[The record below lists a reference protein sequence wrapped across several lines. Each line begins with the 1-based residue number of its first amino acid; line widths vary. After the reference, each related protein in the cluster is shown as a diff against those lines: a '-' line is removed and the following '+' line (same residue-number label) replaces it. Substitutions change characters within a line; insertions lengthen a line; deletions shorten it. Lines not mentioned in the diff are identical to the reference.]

1 MSQQVLPLI
10 APKKIMHQTTLGK
23 RFLHLLLGMACTS
36 LLAQA
41 MVEDVCYPND
51 KNNKLHNC
59 ITLPP
64 NCSLKDSKTTLA
76 CRAETLAA
84 FLVNMEEKN
93 PGRSLIHTDAT
104 YIIAAA
110 VGFTEKDAY
119 WIAAYDQATDLKAFT
134 PKDVNGE
141 PVNAIELTTSDI
153 GGMARTSYSTGGL
166 IHHYLP
172 VEHPGPEVNG
182 LHPDVHD
189 PNEVTLS
196 NLRAWAFNL
205 NNKNGNQTSS
215 PLCAAGITTSP
226 LGSSC
231 YNEAGQSVP
240 IKGVLSLVYP
250 VSLPPFTF
258 ESGFQIISPSQDGV
272 TSAPP
277 ENPVY
282 SNDFVSYIGENFADA
297 ALGTY
302 VHSLADRVS
311 HHVCT
316 DIAPVIGPLNGGKG
330 FFIDLGNQECSQLFH
345 ELRHLY
351 ETGVPFNQ
359 LEPQDRTTEATLS
372 IVYDEL
378 VAFAQHRGTLKQS
391 AKTSAYKA
399 ALLNTLIS
407 ALQVP
412 DALDRMTAVTHA
424 GCAKGI
430 TPFPG
435 APSCS
440 AN

>member
-1 MSQQVLPLI
+1 MSQQVPQSTATKQITHRTMLR
-10 APKKIMHQTTLGK
+10 K
-23 RFLHLLLGMACTS
+23 RFLNLLLGIACTS
-36 LLAQA
+36 LLAHA

-59 ITLPP
+59 NTLPP
-64 NCSLKDSKTTLA
+64 NCSLKDSQTTLA
-76 CRAETLAA
+76 CRTETFASFLA
-84 FLVNMEEKN
+84 NMGS

-104 YIIAAA
+104 YLIAAG
-110 VGFTEKDAY
+110 VGFAEKDAY
-119 WIAAYDQATDLKAFT
+119 WIAAYDQATDLNKFT
-134 PKDVNGE
+134 PHDINNQ
-141 PVNAIELTTSDI
+141 PVNENELTTADI
-153 GGMARTSYSTGGL
+153 GGVARSSYSTGGL

-182 LHPDVHD
+182 LHPNVHD

-205 NNKNGNQTSS
+205 NNSKGVNPSSS

-258 ESGFQIISPSQDGV
+258 ESGLQIISPSQDGI
-272 TSAPP
+272 TSEPP

-282 SNDFVSYIGENFADA
+282 SNDFVSYIGQNFADA

-302 VHSLADRVS
+302 MHSLADRVS

-316 DIAPVIGPLNGGKG
+316 DIAPVIGPRNGGKG
-330 FFIDLGNQECSQLFH
+330 FFIDLGNQQCSQLFH

-378 VAFAQHRGTLKQS
+378 VAFAQQRGVLKQ
-391 AKTSAYKA
+391 AATTPAYKA
-399 ALLNTLIS
+399 AFLNTLIS

-412 DALDRMTAVTHA
+412 DALDRMTAMAQA

-435 APSCS
+435 APACS